1 MVATSFRSAFAAA
14 LLAVPLIAVAAAPA
28 AAQQQSEGYKFLD
41 AVKNEKGSDVEQM
54 LNKPGTTVINTRSIT
69 TGETAMH
76 IVVQNGSETYL
87 SFLLA
92 KGANPNVRDNVG
104 NAPIVM
110 AANRGRNDLVERLI
124 AGKANVNF
132 SNSNGETA
140 LIAAVRRRDLT
151 MIQTLLAAGA
161 DPDQADLLAGQSAR
175 DYAKLDTRSPAV
187 AKALADAPKA
197 KRRAVSGPKL

>member
-1 MVATSFRSAFAAA
+1 MVAQSFRIALLAA
-14 LLAVPLIAVAAAPA
+14 LLAAVPGTAI
-28 AAQQQSEGYKFLD
+28 AQQQSEGYKFLD
-41 AVKNEKGSDVEQM
+41 AVKNEKGNDVEQM
-54 LNKPGTTVINTRSIT
+54 LNKPGTIVINTRSVS
-69 TGETAMH
+69 TGETALH

-92 KGANPNVRDNVG
+92 RGANPNVRDNAG
-104 NAPIVM
+104 TAPIVM
-110 AANRGRNDLVERLI
+110 AANRGRNDMIERFV
-124 AGKANVNF
+124 AGKANVNYG
-132 SNSNGETA
+132 NSNGETA

-161 DPDQADLLAGQSAR
+161 DPDQPDLLAGQSAR
-175 DYAKLDTRSPAV
+175 DYARLDTRSPAV